1 MLDLLP
7 DDHAQFVDQLL
18 VAAVASVV
26 ASKSQEP
33 FPSRVFRA
41 GKGFPCR
48 GTEVRTWECGVRLVS
63 LMHTLVIMPSGPHR
77 IEGGS
82 CVPGDGSGIFDPT
95 VQNSHLPDL
104 IALSAPA
111 AHAHTS
117 VTRMRMPVAPTAFAA
132 RIFCLRSLRNAVD
145 QPTKQVPSRG
155 ARERPLRI
163 KLRSLVV
170 VRQVAGTARL
180 SPVPAHSVDR
190 LLSEPLAGTQP
201 RRRKPLFNAPIRSFL
216 WPNVNG

>member
-82 CVPGDGSGIFDPT
+82 CVPGDGSGIFDPCAYRLCHPNI
-95 VQNSHLPDL
+95 VP
-104 IALSAPA
+104 
-111 AHAHTS
+111 
-117 VTRMRMPVAPTAFAA
+117 METAE
-132 RIFCLRSLRNAVD
+132 
-145 QPTKQVPSRG
+145 PS
-155 ARERPLRI
+155 
-163 KLRSLVV
+163 
-170 VRQVAGTARL
+170 
-180 SPVPAHSVDR
+180 D
-190 LLSEPLAGTQP
+190 
-201 RRRKPLFNAPIRSFL
+201 
-216 WPNVNG
+216 